1 MHFVDYVF
9 RMDTDETATSELE
22 REHEHHQLPESS
34 NSVIREEEEEEEED
48 TLDVSKKG
56 LQKTNATS
64 ATSSTP
70 DGFFRTPEDSQVPIL
85 VDVLIKT
92 SIFCHVKGRN
102 VLCKLV

>member
-1 MHFVDYVF
+1 MHFVEYVF

-34 NSVIREEEEEEEED
+34 NSVIREEEEEEED